1 MVNSEPL
8 CPTDTSESPQT
19 PPNCSPEGRMRKLH
33 LCKAPSFHALSISK
47 QPAAV
52 WEWEAPKAGRI
63 SLWNY
68 PGACLKFPAWG
79 RRAPELSH
87 GAQASLQL
95 PLTLSSTWGVQ
106 EGAVSSSWPER
117 SLCSPV
123 PATTIPI
130 ALSWAA
136 GRSPMLPA
144 DQAESERRT
153 GASHAAE
160 QLLSPPAAP
169 VSCLTQESTAEIQP
183 CHGLMD
189 TGGSWIPPS
198 LNVSLGVF
206 LYRRSTVRSWNYL
219 GWKGP

>member
-8 CPTDTSESPQT
+8 CPRDTSESPQ
-19 PPNCSPEGRMRKLH
+19 PPSNCSPEGRMRKLH

-52 WEWEAPKAGRI
+52 WEWEAPKVGRI

-87 GAQASLQL
+87 GPQASLRL
-95 PLTLSSTWGVQ
+95 PQTLSSTWGVQ

-117 SLCSPV
+117 SLYSPV
-123 PATTIPI
+123 PATTIPT
-130 ALSWAA
+130 AA
-136 GRSPMLPA
+136 GKSPMFPA

-160 QLLSPPAAP
+160 LYLEKLQSSPCPLQQHLC
-169 VSCLTQESTAEIQP
+169 VLF
-183 CHGLMD
+183 D
-189 TGGSWIPPS
+189 TGNHS
-198 LNVSLGVF
+198 
-206 LYRRSTVRSWNYL
+206 
-219 GWKGP
+219 